1 LEVKVAREKEL
12 GNEMTPDEE
21 IELFESEIRRMREAS
36 DLQIIVEE
44 DQLENHLAD
53 GWQFVSILPSR
64 RIFVKKTT

>member
-1 LEVKVAREKEL
+1 
-12 GNEMTPDEE
+12 MTPDEE

-64 RIFVKKTT
+64 RILVKKTT